1 VGVTTVEVVAV
12 VAWEAGVVVVVGR
25 ADKLEAGAEE
35 EEEEE
40 EAALLHLP
48 KPDWQPVPQ

>member
-12 VAWEAGVVVVVGR
+12 VAWEAGVVVVVVVGR
-25 ADKLEAGAEE
+25 ADELEAGA
-35 EEEEE
+35 EEE